1 MQIENVVIA
10 GIIIIALAQLI
21 VLYGNKLY
29 SGKKVEEVLF
39 ENTDT
44 LQALKVRNKKVAK
57 NYEFLGDINFSST
70 HLQHLLGETLDLK
83 CAITGKNIKYVV
95 LFKSNLFVI
104 YENHQPS
111 QDGSTMFQ
119 VWGKNGFNE
128 FKNKLDEVFYDYY
141 VKLSSIITT
150 KEHLDENEYIMIATM
165 MPQFKQ
171 YLVKIEN
178 GDNNE
183 NIYFN
188 KNYKKVVSA

>member
-70 HLQHLLGETLDLK
+70 HLQYLLGETLDLK
-83 CAITGKNIKYVV
+83 CAITGK
-95 LFKSNLFVI
+95 
-104 YENHQPS
+104 
-111 QDGSTMFQ
+111 
-119 VWGKNGFNE
+119 
-128 FKNKLDEVFYDYY
+128 
-141 VKLSSIITT
+141 SI
-150 KEHLDENEYIMIATM
+150 
-165 MPQFKQ
+165 
-171 YLVKIEN
+171 
-178 GDNNE
+178 
-183 NIYFN
+183 
-188 KNYKKVVSA
+188 

>member
-83 CAITGKNIKYVV
+83 CAITGKYIKYVV